1 MVTLKDVYKNTLV
14 VNVGHEELIVT
25 YDSTFRI
32 IRIDGGGHR
41 TITPRINDEI
51 QRLVYRQA

>member
-1 MVTLKDVYKNTLV
+1 MVTLKDVYNNTLV

-32 IRIDGGGHR
+32 TRIDGGGHR
-41 TITPRINDEI
+41 TITPQINDEI